1 MTSLHVKDQGVWHEI
16 KGAPAALPGLGGW
29 ADITAVTGNPV
40 KHQYKDAAGV
50 DWVAYEFT
58 ASGTITTTAGM
69 VDSLVVG
76 GASGTSNLWGN
87 AGRITT
93 GTMLIPAGSNTVSVG
108 TGGTSLAKDWGQ
120 GSVLGPYSVPM
131 VTLVAGSVYQVAGSG
146 YDLTTRLNGF
156 PSSIT
161 GVSLMYAEVTAT
173 PRANSGSAST
183 AQNTAGTDGVV
194 IVRVPAEHAKV

>member
-1 MTSLHVKDQGVWHEI
+1 MAQGVWI
-16 KGAPAALPGLGGW
+16 KVFPPPPVVKPELPGLGGW
-29 ADITAVTGNPV
+29 ADITAVTGNPT

-50 DWVAYEFT
+50 DWVAYEWT

-76 GASGTSNLWGN
+76 GASGTSNMWGN
-87 AGRITT
+87 AGRITA

-131 VTLVAGSVYQVAGSG
+131 VTLVTGSLYQVAGSG
-146 YDLTTRLNGF
+146 YDLATRLHGF

-183 AQNTAGTDGVV
+183 AQNTAGSSGVV
-194 IVRVPAEHAKV
+194 IVRVPAANAKA